1 MIETNEDGGVRIE
14 DHGMGP
20 IADQFFGRGEIEAS
34 LVLTT
39 NQVRDLYGAI
49 GGWKGDKSF
58 RPALCLAIGFAIKF
72 SGHSNALSEIQDFCQ
87 SYSVEPKKRV
97 W

>member
-1 MIETNEDGGVRIE
+1 
-14 DHGMGP
+14 MGP
-20 IADQFFGRGEIEAS
+20 IADQFSGGRGEIEAF
-34 LVLTT
+34 LALTT

-49 GGWKGDKSF
+49 GGWKDDKSF

-72 SGHSNALSEIQDFCQ
+72 SGNSRSLSEIQEFCR
-87 SYSVEPKKRV
+87 SYGVEPKKSV